1 MCWWQCCLFIYG
13 LIYPSK
19 LKFNYQ
25 KAKKMKTK
33 EERETRVRDIKTE
46 SKREELLSKIL
57 IMLMWLVFVLIPL
70 MCCVPE

>member
-1 MCWWQCCLFIYG
+1 
-13 LIYPSK
+13 
-19 LKFNYQ
+19 
-25 KAKKMKTK
+25 MKTK

-46 SKREELLSKIL
+46 SKRQELLSKIL